1 MKAESATSEMAMV
14 YLLLLIPICYLAWRK
29 SNRRDPEEHYLAGRS
44 LGPFVLVMTL
54 YATAHS
60 SNTMMAYP
68 AEAWRQGFV
77 WVMAFGI
84 PTGLLMSYHLI
95 VPAIRRYASDYHLIT
110 PGDWI
115 DCRFNR
121 QTGCYSL
128 KLLVSLVM
136 LLVSANIL
144 FAQLKAMGEATEALT
159 GGLLSYQ
166 QGVIVMAAIV
176 TVYDLAGGM
185 RAVAWTDALQGSLM
199 ILGVCLLLVW
209 LGTKLDS
216 LNQLTLAVEAA
227 RQGSIK
233 PPDLNLC
240 LKWLSLTLLTGLSVI
255 VYPQSI
261 QRYFAA
267 RSHRTAFLSMGIFGL
282 LITGIMI
289 AVIFAGLCA
298 IPVLGSS
305 GLPAD
310 QILPL
315 LLAEMSRESSLLAI
329 AAGIIFLALCAA
341 IMSTADSVLLSAI
354 SIMRRDLYPT
364 PPASDTLGKET
375 GLTLTVMALLTGLAM
390 YRDISLWRLLE
401 LKLEALVQC
410 FPACVLCLYN
420 RRLPARSVLAGL
432 VTGLS
437 VYLAA
442 ILADQRL
449 WLNIHAGLWALAANI
464 VICFVTSLTVLDCD
478 RVHEKH

>member
-1 MKAESATSEMAMV
+1 MMSESTAPGMAMA
-14 YLLLLIPICYLAWRK
+14 YLLLLVPICYLAWRK
-29 SNRRDPEEHYLAGRS
+29 SNRRNPEEHYLAGHS
-44 LGPFVLVMTL
+44 LGPFVLVLTL
-54 YATAHS
+54 FATAQS
-60 SNTMMAYP
+60 SNTMMAFP

-77 WVMAFGI
+77 WVMAFSI

-95 VPAIRRYASDYHLIT
+95 VPALRRYASDYHLVT

-115 DCRFNR
+115 DCRFAG
-121 QTGCYSL
+121 QTGCYPL

-159 GGLLSYQ
+159 GGFLSYQ
-166 QGVIVMAAIV
+166 QGVIAMAVIV
-176 TVYDLAGGM
+176 TAYDLAGGM
-185 RAVAWTDALQGSLM
+185 RAVAWTDALQGILM
-199 ILGVCLLLVW
+199 ILGVCLLLAW

-227 RQGSIK
+227 RQGSMK
-233 PPDLNLC
+233 PPALDLC
-240 LKWLSLTLLTGLSVI
+240 LKWLSLMLLTGLSVI

-261 QRYFAA
+261 QRYLAA
-267 RSHRTAFLSMGIFGL
+267 RCHKTAFLSMGVFGL
-282 LITGIMI
+282 LISGIMV

-305 GLPAD
+305 GIAAD
-310 QILPL
+310 QVMPL
-315 LLAEMSRESSLLAI
+315 LLAEMSQENSLLAF

-341 IMSTADSVLLSAI
+341 IMSTADSVLLSSI
-354 SIMRRDLYPT
+354 SIMRRDLFPS
-364 PPASDTLGKET
+364 PPGGNPGKEI

-401 LKLEALVQC
+401 LKLEALLQC
-410 FPACVLCLYN
+410 FPACVICLYN
-420 RRLPARSVLAGL
+420 RRLPASSILAGL
-432 VTGLS
+432 ITGLMI
-437 VYLAA
+437 YLAA

-449 WLNIHAGLWALAANI
+449 WLNIHAGLWALAVNI
-464 VICFVTSLTVLDCD
+464 MVCYIAQRYT
-478 RVHEKH
+478 KI